1 MSNVGIAFLLTLI
14 AGLATG
20 IGGLVALFSKT
31 ANKKFLSVSL
41 GFSAGVMIYIS
52 MVEILPHAIDT
63 LSSSHGSKTGVLIA
77 VIAFF
82 GGMLLIA
89 LIDKFVP
96 KDVNPHELRGSTVA
110 TPATCD
116 VLTNSAVPL
125 CTEDCAALER
135 AERIERAAKAAKAAK
150 AEKTTH
156 HVKLSERLHGIDRTR
171 LMRTGL
177 FTALAISLHNFPE
190 GLATFVTALEDPV
203 FAIPIVVAIAI
214 HNIPEGLAVSVPIY
228 CASGSKRKAILYS
241 FASGLTEPLGALIG
255 FLILMPFLNDMVF
268 GIVFA
273 LVAGIMVFI
282 SFDELLPSARAYGE
296 HHLAIYGLVGGMAI
310 MALSLWLFV

>member
-1 MSNVGIAFLLTLI
+1 MQKVELVDNVAIAFLLTLV

-20 IGGLVALFSKT
+20 IGGLVALFTKT

-41 GFSAGVMIYIS
+41 GFSAGIMIYIS
-52 MVEILPHAIDT
+52 LVEILPRAVEEIAT
-63 LSSSHGSKTGVLIA
+63 LHGEKTGMLIA
-77 VIAFF
+77 VAAFF
-82 GGMLLIA
+82 GGMFLIA
-89 LIDKFVP
+89 IIDKFVP
-96 KDVNPHELRGSTVA
+96 KDVNPHELRESTVT
-110 TPATCD
+110 TPASCD
-116 VLTNSAVPL
+116 VITNSAVPV
-125 CTEDCAALER
+125 CKEDCAVHE
-135 AERIERAAKAAKAAK
+135 KAPISA
-150 AEKTTH
+150 
-156 HVKLSERLHGIDRTR
+156 VKLHGVDRGR

-177 FTALAISLHNFPE
+177 FTAFAIALHNFPE
-190 GLATFVTALEDPV
+190 GLATFISALEDPV
-203 FAIPIVVAIAI
+203 IAIPIVVAIAI

-255 FLILMPFLNDMVF
+255 FLILMPFLNEMVF

-296 HHLAIYGLVGGMAI
+296 HHLAIYGLVGGMAV
-310 MALSLWLFV
+310 MALSLWLFI